1 MAMEL
6 VRNPEQFQVI
16 VTGNLFGDILSDLAS
31 ALVGGLGLAPSA
43 NRHPGF
49 VSMFEPVHGSAP
61 SIAKKD
67 IANPMAAI
75 LSLGMMLRTVG
86 SPEAALMVERAI
98 RAAIVE
104 DRVTR
109 DLGGDYGTREVGD
122 WIAEWIR
129 KA

>member
-1 MAMEL
+1 
-6 VRNPEQFQVI
+6 
-16 VTGNLFGDILSDLAS
+16 
-31 ALVGGLGLAPSA
+31 
-43 NRHPGF
+43 
-49 VSMFEPVHGSAP
+49 MFEPVHGSAP
-61 SIAKKD
+61 PMAKKD

-75 LSLGMMLRTVG
+75 LSMGMMLRTVG

-129 KA
+129 TA

>member
-1 MAMEL
+1 
-6 VRNPEQFQVI
+6 
-16 VTGNLFGDILSDLAS
+16 
-31 ALVGGLGLAPSA
+31 
-43 NRHPGF
+43 
-49 VSMFEPVHGSAP
+49 MFEPVHGSAP
-61 SIAKKD
+61 TLAKKD

-75 LSLGMMLRTVG
+75 LSMGMMLRTVG

-109 DLGGDYGTREVGD
+109 DLGGDYTTREVGD

-129 KA
+129 TA